1 MDQLVFTI
9 SFVYEILPGTLQ
21 VDLSAG
27 IEMIRYDCCL
37 VRDIRRVHSD
47 ESPLLPEM
55 KLEKKN
61 GRWVH
66 SDSEKESNISRT
78 IGEAIIRHLSE
89 MERSADENK

>member
-27 IEMIRYDCCL
+27 VEMISYHCCL
-37 VRDIRRVHSD
+37 VRDIRRVHSN

-55 KLEKKN
+55 KLEKKD

-66 SDSEKESNISRT
+66 SDSGKESNISRT
-78 IGEAIIRHLSE
+78 IGEAIARHLSDL
-89 MERSADENK
+89 ERNADENK